1 MALRPAVRLPRVFE
15 GPASALRTPGL
26 VPSHLREPLASG
38 SNGRRQK
45 PNKRISQDCVGDGQ
59 ADGQCELVVVE
70 FRPQEQRG
78 KA

>member
-1 MALRPAVRLPRVFE
+1 LKVRPAP
-15 GPASALRTPGL
+15 SARQVSSP
-26 VPSHLREPLASG
+26 VISESRCASG